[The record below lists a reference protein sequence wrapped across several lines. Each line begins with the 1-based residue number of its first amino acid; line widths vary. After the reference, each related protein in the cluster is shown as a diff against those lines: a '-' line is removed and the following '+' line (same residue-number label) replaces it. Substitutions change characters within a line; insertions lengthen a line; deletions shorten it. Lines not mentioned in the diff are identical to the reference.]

1 MHGWIELQFLI
12 WGALGAAIFAPIVSA
27 LIALRDRRRLN
38 ERIKA
43 LEEVLRRMRTADPG
57 DQFGDGAGETSLQ
70 LSRERLILQNMLD
83 RFPEITQKFVLVET
97 IPELSTVLLSSFN
110 RVLGTVHGVVFVREG
125 DRLVL
130 TARAGLKDE
139 DCPGELALPVGAG
152 RIGHA
157 VEKCLI
163 LRASDFAGLEQK
175 GRPYVRPERDVARE
189 FDLYVPMVHR
199 GVAIGLVA
207 VGGMRRVVQKA
218 HSVSMAVANLGS
230 LVLTNI
236 LRANEIRVLSEE
248 DPLTGLSNRRHCY
261 ELLTERMRTRATQ
274 PFALF
279 LFDID
284 HFKRVNDQFGHAI
297 GDVVLRK
304 VAEAAKALVRPQDR
318 EFACR
323 FGGEEF
329 LCVLNCSDVPSLAA
343 RLEEFRQALSAIEVQ
358 GVAGGVKLSGGV
370 AFCPAEEEDSDALI
384 GLADS
389 RLYAAKEA
397 GRDRILFESRA
408 AGVRP

>member
-1 MHGWIELQFLI
+1 MHGWIQVQFLF
-12 WGALGAAIFAPIVSA
+12 WGALGAAVFAPIVSA
-27 LIALRDRRRLN
+27 LISLRERRRFN

-110 RVLGTVHGVVFVREG
+110 RVLGTVQGVVFVREG
-125 DRLVL
+125 NQLAL
-130 TARAGLKDE
+130 TARAGLKEE
-139 DCPGELALPVGAG
+139 DCPTNLVLDLGAG
-152 RIGHA
+152 RIGYA
-157 VEKCLI
+157 AEKCLI
-163 LRASDFAGLEQK
+163 MRSSDFTALEQK
-175 GRPYVRPERDVARE
+175 GQPFQSPTQDVSRE

-236 LRANEIRVLSEE
+236 LRAKEIRVLSEE

-261 ELLTERMRTRATQ
+261 ELLGERLKTRATQ

-284 HFKRVNDQFGHAI
+284 HFKRINDQFGHAV
-297 GDVVLRK
+297 GDSVLRK

-329 LCVLNCSDVPSLAA
+329 LCILNCSDVPALSA
-343 RLEEFRQALSAIEVQ
+343 RLESFRQVLAGIEVEA
-358 GVAGGVKLSGGV
+358 GSGGVRLSGGV
-370 AFCPAEEEDSDALI
+370 AFCPAEHDDTDSLI
-384 GLADS
+384 GLADN
-389 RLYAAKEA
+389 RLYAAKDA
-397 GRDRILFESRA
+397 GRDRIVIESQLT
-408 AGVRP
+408 GVRR